1 MKTSLQESLESGI
14 TFAAIGLVAALAV
27 PPLLTSIAATM
38 GLAAGGLVGAATI
51 AGVLGTAMVFG
62 GFGILY
68 PRMKS
73 LFGFGS
79 GGQSPEMT
87 SGTAAATVSDSR
99 QIDVNAQQAPE
110 QPPQTDIGEPAN
122 TTFSQRIDAE
132 RIARKADARLSI

>member
-1 MKTSLQESLESGI
+1 
-14 TFAAIGLVAALAV
+14 
-27 PPLLTSIAATM
+27 
-38 GLAAGGLVGAATI
+38 
-51 AGVLGTAMVFG
+51 
-62 GFGILY
+62 
-68 PRMKS
+68 
-73 LFGFGS
+73 
-79 GGQSPEMT
+79 MT